1 LIDVPAGSWT
11 SEKVE
16 IETADIWLQLKVVLW
31 VAWAMALGAAIGYER
46 AKASKA
52 AGRRTHM
59 LVAGAAALIVA
70 LSVEATAGT
79 AMGDPSRGLHAVVT
93 GIGFLGAGA
102 IVQSKRGPVA
112 GLTSAASVFY
122 TAAIG
127 CAIPFGFGIAATLA
141 TLMGLA
147 VLAIMGRY
155 FGDRAPLPHATDA
168 EHIESD

>member
-1 LIDVPAGSWT
+1 MEFST
-11 SEKVE
+11 VE
-16 IETADIWLQLKVVLW
+16 IWLQLKVVLW
-31 VAWAMALGAAIGYER
+31 IAWAMLLGGAIGYER

-70 LSVEATAGT
+70 LSVEVTEGATL
-79 AMGDPSRGLHAVVT
+79 GDPSRGLHAVVT

-112 GLTSAASVFY
+112 GLTSAASMFY

-127 CAIPFGFGIAATLA
+127 CAVPLGFGIAATLA
-141 TLMGLA
+141 TVMGLA
-147 VLAIMGRY
+147 VLAVVGRL
-155 FGDRAPLPHATDA
+155 FGDRNVAPIT
-168 EHIESD
+168 E